1 MWYDTFMP
9 SKTYKNGRHDVT
21 EFEVRLIDADGDV
34 DDLHCFETPEE
45 AKAFANDFVFDEMT
59 VAVTVEKVIKTYPL
73 HRAQP
78 DRYTV
83 LLRRGNVRAL
93 YLHEGGD
100 PEAGEVN
107 FD

>member
-1 MWYDTFMP
+1 MP

-21 EFEVRLIDADGDV
+21 EFEVRLINPDGDV
-34 DDLHCFETPEE
+34 DDLHSFETAEE
-45 AKAFANDFVFDEMT
+45 TIAFGNAFVFTEEV
-59 VAVTVEKVIKTYPL
+59 VALEAEKVIKTYPL
-73 HRAQP
+73 HLAGP
-78 DRYTV
+78 DRYKT

-100 PEAGEVN
+100 PEAGEVD